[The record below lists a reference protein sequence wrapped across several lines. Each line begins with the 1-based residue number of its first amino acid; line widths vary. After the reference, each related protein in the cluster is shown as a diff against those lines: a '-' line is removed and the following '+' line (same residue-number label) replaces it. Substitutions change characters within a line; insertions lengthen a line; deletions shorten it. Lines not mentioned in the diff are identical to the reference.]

1 MNNSLAQESMLIF
14 LKLVKETSSNSAL
27 WSRIF
32 QESINTA
39 NTVEAL
45 SSRIS
50 DVIIQNDEVQLGGEA
65 LDIIDSF
72 VTRFR
77 SKNHSIQA
85 VIHAYQ
91 AEMKLAQAQSPCVLK
106 TLEWLENRDEYY
118 SQQAQLLSKNDSV
131 FAASG
136 FRSSLIKDNQTWQ
149 DIRDYCLFAQKA

>member
-1 MNNSLAQESMLIF
+1 MLIF
-14 LKLVKETSSNSAL
+14 LKLVKETSPNSTL
-27 WSRIF
+27 WLRLF

-50 DVIIQNDEVQLGGEA
+50 NVIMQNDQVQLGGET
-65 LDIIDSF
+65 LDILCSF

-91 AEMKLAQAQSPCVLK
+91 AEMKLSQAQSPCVLK
-106 TLEWLENRDEYY
+106 TLEWLENRDKYY
-118 SQQAQLLSKNDSV
+118 SQQLQLLSKNDSV

-149 DIRDYCLFAQKA
+149 DIRDYCRLAQKT